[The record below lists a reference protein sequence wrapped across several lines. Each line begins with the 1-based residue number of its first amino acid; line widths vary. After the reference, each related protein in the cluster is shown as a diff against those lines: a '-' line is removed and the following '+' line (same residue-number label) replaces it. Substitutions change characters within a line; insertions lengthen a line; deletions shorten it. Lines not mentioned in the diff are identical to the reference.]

1 MTRADLLAL
10 AERAERAEASEA
22 AQIIREAVLLCGK
35 EEALTLLAVGA
46 LLDAALSLVPEG
58 WHLAIEPIFFEDGRR
73 VAYDAFCVK
82 PPWAAWRPHDP
93 QSRHDKVQIAAVAAA
108 LRARAEEAKDGE

>member
-1 MTRADLLAL
+1 MTTRAEYLAL

-46 LLDAALSLVPEG
+46 LLDAALSLVPQGWG
-58 WHLAIEPIFFEDGRR
+58 WHVDYLP
-73 VAYDAFCVK
+73 
-82 PPWAAWRPHDP
+82 PQTPWASLVRGGVM
-93 QSRHDKVQIAAVAAA
+93 RHDCHGATPALALVAAA